1 MLADNSPVMEQ
12 ANKTGDVMLQNPKER
27 WLYENRMKYEH
38 DKASWEHFGYSQGL
52 EKGAYQKS
60 VETAA
65 LMKKENCDVDF
76 IGRMTGLSKEEIR
89 NL

>member
-1 MLADNSPVMEQ
+1 MNTTRHHGNISD
-12 ANKTGDVMLQNPKER
+12 T
-27 WLYENRMKYEH
+27 
-38 DKASWEHFGYSQGL
+38 QGL

-76 IGRMTGLSKEEIR
+76 IGRMTGLSIEEIR